1 MAKSTTGRAR
11 FKLQRALGLEL
22 PGLGKPGALERRP
35 YGPGVHGNRRKK
47 ISDYA
52 IRLKEKQKLLYHY
65 GLRERQLVR
74 YVRNSKRDRSGRP
87 WMEVML
93 TDLERRLANVI
104 FRLNWA
110 PSMPAAAQMVS
121 HGHVLVNDKK
131 VDRASFSVK
140 VGDVISL
147 SRKGRKNQLFKYSQE
162 TPRMHAVPANYTLSE
177 RGDEQLATMQEL
189 PLPGDVP
196 FDFESQLVIEYYW
209 KVK

>member
-1 MAKSTTGRAR
+1 M
-11 FKLQRALGLEL
+11 QRALGLEL

-65 GLRERQLVR
+65 GLRERQLVT
-74 YVRNSKRDRSGRP
+74 YVRTAKRDRSGRP

-93 TDLERRLANVI
+93 TTLESRLSNVI

-110 PSMPAAAQMVS
+110 PSIPAAAQMIS
-121 HGHVLVNDKK
+121 HGQILINGKKNDRSSYILRK
-131 VDRASFSVK
+131 
-140 VGDVISL
+140 GDVVSL
-147 SRKGRKNQLFKYSQE
+147 SSKGYKNQLFKFSQE
-162 TPRMHAVPANYTLSE
+162 SPRMHAAPANYNIETKSE
-177 RGDEQLATMQEL
+177 APVATMEQP
-189 PLPGDVP
+189 PLVEDVP